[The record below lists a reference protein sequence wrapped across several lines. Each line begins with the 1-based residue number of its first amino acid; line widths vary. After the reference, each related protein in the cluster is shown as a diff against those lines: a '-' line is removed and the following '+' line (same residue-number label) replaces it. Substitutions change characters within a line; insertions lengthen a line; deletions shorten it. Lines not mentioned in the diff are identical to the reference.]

1 MAPDKDFEVRFIDG
15 RRAWTLAVVFVA
27 VTLAALV
34 AIPIVVQR
42 RVDEQRATIEDA
54 EPARTLL
61 MALQFNL
68 VREMSSLNQYALTGH
83 REHAGT
89 FAEAQAAELDLWQR
103 LAPLASALG
112 PEVHERFVEARTIA
126 QFWHQQLGRPEL
138 IPKGEAALPF
148 LQSSRLRLRFQS
160 ALHATAALDSAI
172 VQRTA
177 TSRERIQ
184 KAEREGLL
192 LTFGSGALALL
203 AAGVVAAMVLRIR
216 RLGIVSERRRVEA
229 AEALAESAR
238 VTEARR
244 RLIRGITHDVKNP
257 LGAARGYAELLAMDI
272 KGSLNQEQK
281 KLVEG
286 VERSIDGA
294 LAIISD
300 LLDLARADSGGIS
313 VHCVNVDL
321 NEVVRNAVED
331 HQAAAVAAG
340 HDLTMRESRVSLI
353 THTDPSRVR
362 QVLDN
367 LISNAIKYTPSPG
380 QIVVHTEADASDAPS
395 RSPSVAIRVTDT
407 GPGIPKDQRERI
419 FDEFSRLDDG
429 GSLKG
434 HGLGLAIARRI
445 ARMLGG
451 DLGVADNAVP
461 GSTFVFWLPR
471 DQQREQPTRA
481 A

>member
-1 MAPDKDFEVRFIDG
+1 MASDSKSEVHFIDG

-34 AIPIVVQR
+34 VIPIVVQR
-42 RVDEQRATIEDA
+42 RVDQQRAAIEDS

-61 MALQFNL
+61 MGLQFNL

-83 REHAGT
+83 PEHAGA
-89 FAEAQAAELDLWQR
+89 FAEAQETELDLWR
-103 LAPLASALG
+103 ELAPMAAALG
-112 PEVHERFVEARTIA
+112 PAVHERFVEARTIA
-126 QFWHQQLGRPEL
+126 EFWHQQLGQPES
-138 IPKGEAALPF
+138 IPKGPAALPF
-148 LQSSRLRLRFQS
+148 LQSSRVRLRFQS

-177 TSRERIQ
+177 ISRERIR
-184 KAEREGLL
+184 KAEREGLF
-192 LTFGSGALALL
+192 LTLGSVALALL
-203 AAGVVAAMVLRIR
+203 AAGVVGAMVLRIR
-216 RLGIVSERRRVEA
+216 RLGIESERRRVEA
-229 AEALAESAR
+229 ADALAESAR

-281 KLVEG
+281 KLVDG

-313 VHCVNVDL
+313 VHPVNVDL
-321 NEVVRNAVED
+321 NEVVRNAVQD
-331 HQAAAVAAG
+331 HEGAAVAAG
-340 HDLTMRESRVSLI
+340 HNLTIRESQVALI
-353 THTDPSRVR
+353 AHTDPSRVR

-380 QIVVHTEADASDAPS
+380 QIVVHTEANASDAPS

-407 GPGIPKDQRERI
+407 GPGIPKEQRERI
-419 FDEFSRLDDG
+419 FDEFSRLDEG

-445 ARMLGG
+445 ARLLGG

-461 GSTFVFWLPR
+461 GSTFVLWLPQG
-471 DQQREQPTRA
+471 QQREQPTRA